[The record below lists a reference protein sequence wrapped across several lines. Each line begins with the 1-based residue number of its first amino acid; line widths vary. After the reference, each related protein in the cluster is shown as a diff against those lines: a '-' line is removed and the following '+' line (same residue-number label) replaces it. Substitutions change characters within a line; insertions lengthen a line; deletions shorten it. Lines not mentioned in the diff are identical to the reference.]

1 MGKKVNKNICI
12 LLLKCWVIFYHTFQ
26 HCFVISQKIDDSQL
40 DQFVT
45 SFKQE
50 LESHIDQVLAYK
62 QIQQMLDVAE
72 AELAHGPINGEE
84 IFKEVFQ
91 NVSLRYNDV
100 VLAANT
106 LKNELEKNISLLNFG
121 SIMGPP
127 VPNGGSPPVPLTKC
141 CCGIGP
147 GLFDGRL
154 RDRVQ
159 QEACYGSQDALLE
172 SLSKTEFVST
182 LKVSSL
188 NI

>member
-1 MGKKVNKNICI
+1 M
-12 LLLKCWVIFYHTFQ
+12 IFYLVFQ
-26 HCFVISQKIDDSQL
+26 HCFVLSQKIDDSQINRY
-40 DQFVT
+40 VT

-72 AELAHGPINGEE
+72 AELAHGPIKGEE

-91 NVSLRYNDV
+91 SVSLRYNDV

-106 LKNELEKNISLLNFG
+106 LKKELEKNIPLLNFG
-121 SIMGPP
+121 SNLGTP
-127 VPNGGSPPVPLTKC
+127 VPNGGPPPVPLTKC

-147 GLFDGRL
+147 GLFDGRV

-159 QEACYGSQDALLE
+159 QKACYGSQDVLLE
-172 SLSKTEFVST
+172 SLSKTGFIST
-182 LKVSSL
+182 LEVSSL